1 MNATMQLTAAGREFF
16 GLSARDH
23 GSLVLMEGAGVW
35 HLPEP
40 SIDPREFLEALAG
53 FSTYMAQAVLNEWFR
68 GVATDKPGTVYV
80 ALNGSDP
87 TDAGNNTELAIGQ
100 FGYARA
106 AVSSIVGNW
115 TAPSTAG
122 SAEQISNSNNVAYN
136 APSGGDWNGGLPIT
150 WASLWDLASAGNM
163 LASGALGTPRTILA
177 NDNAPIFGPTAL
189 VVSLA

>member
-1 MNATMQLTAAGREFF
+1 MQLTAAGREFF
-16 GLSARDH
+16 GLSEREH
-23 GSLVLMEGAGVW
+23 GSLVLMERGGVLT
-35 HLPEP
+35 LPEL
-40 SIDPREFLEALAG
+40 SVDPREFLEALAG
-53 FSTYMAQAVLNEWFR
+53 FSTYLSRELLNHVFR
-68 GVATDKPGTVYV
+68 GQAYAMPGTVYV

-87 TDAGNNTELAIGQ
+87 TDAGTNTELAIGQ

-106 AVSSIVGNW
+106 AVSSIIGNW
-115 TAPSTAG
+115 TAPATAG

-136 APSGGDWNGGLPIT
+136 APSGGDWNSGNPIT
-150 WASLWDLASAGNM
+150 WASLWDLASGGNM